1 MRKIK
6 LFLLMAVT
14 AMATGFAAYAQNIT
28 VTGVVT
34 DGAGDPI
41 PAAAVIVDGSKQG
54 TSADIDG
61 KYSISV
67 PSNATLVFSSI
78 GFVEQKIAV
87 NGRRTINVV
96 LAEDTTML
104 DETIVVAFG
113 TSTKESFTG
122 SAKVVKSE
130 ELAKAQVS
138 AVTSALAG
146 QVAGVQLGQASGAP
160 GSAPTIRIRGFSSLN
175 AGKDPLYIVDGVPYD
190 GAIGRINPAD
200 VESMTVLK
208 DAASNALYGARGAN
222 GVIIITTKRSKSHDA
237 VVTVDIKQGVNVKAL
252 KEYDYITSVPGY
264 YEAHALAL
272 NNYYRHDKGMSAQA
286 ANVAVNSVITGHQ
299 NAGGVGYQVYTVPAG
314 EYFIGLN
321 GKVNPKATLGR
332 QVTDPTTGEQY
343 WVTPDNWSDTA
354 YRTGNRREY
363 NVSVAAGSNRTN
375 FYASVGYLKNE
386 GITANS
392 DQSRFSGRLKADYQ
406 AKSWLKVYGNLAY
419 TRYDSNSLGNNG
431 TSNSTANIWAFT
443 SQVAPIYPLWVRTA
457 DKKVKLDQWGFE
469 MMDYGDGMNG
479 GLSRPF
485 MTNANP
491 LFANRVNTR
500 HTEGNAINAYGAAD
514 ITFLKYFKFTFNA
527 SENIDEYRYTSVQ
540 NPYYGQFAS
549 SKGSVSKQHARSAA
563 FNTQQILNYNQSFGE
578 LNVGVMLGH
587 EYYNLKSYSL
597 SASKQN
603 MYSQD
608 NKELD
613 GAVKDNSAAG
623 SSMGEYNVEGYF
635 TRAQA
640 DYQSKY
646 FASASFR
653 RDASSHFAVP
663 RRWGNFWSV
672 GGAWIIN
679 KEDWFDAPWVDMLK
693 LKASY
698 GSQGNDDI
706 GSYQYTDTYTIAPS
720 AGEVSVAFQQKGNPN
735 ITWETNTNFNAG
747 FEFTL
752 FKGVLDGSFEFFNR
766 NTTDMLFWFTTAPS
780 VGYTGYYDN
789 VGDMYNRGLEF
800 ALTGN
805 IINTKDMQL
814 SVNFNATHL
823 RNKITRIADDLKTL
837 SVDGISGYNSG
848 GYYIGEGVPIYSQYI
863 KRYAGVDKSTGK
875 SLWYKNVKD
884 AEGNVTGQETTDN
897 WSNADYHIGPSSI
910 PDLYGGFGI
919 NYGFKGFDFSVNF
932 SYQIGGK
939 IFDNGY
945 QSLMGCP
952 ISGSTGSNYHK
963 DLLNAWSETNVDS
976 NIPRFQYGD
985 TYANADSDRFII
997 DASYLNIENINLGYT
1012 FPSRWVGK
1020 IGLSSLRLYAA
1031 VENVAYWSRRQGLDP
1046 RTSFSGDSA
1055 YTSYLPIRTISG
1067 GVTIKF

>member
-6 LFLLMAVT
+6 LFLLTAVAALMA
-14 AMATGFAAYAQNIT
+14 GFSANAQNIT

-34 DGAGDPI
+34 DAAGDPI
-41 PAAAVIVDGSKQG
+41 PAAAVILDGTQRG

-61 KYSISV
+61 HFSISV

-78 GFVEQKIAV
+78 GYVEQKIAV
-87 NGRRTINVV
+87 NGRSVINVT
-96 LAEDTTML
+96 LLEDTTML
-104 DETIVVAFG
+104 EETIVVAFG

-122 SAKVVKSE
+122 SAKVIKSE

-146 QVAGVQLGQASGAP
+146 QVAGVQLAQSSGAP
-160 GSAPTIRIRGFSSLN
+160 GTAPTIRIRGFSSLN

-222 GVIIITTKRSKSHDA
+222 GVIIITTKRSKSKNA
-237 VVTVDIKQGVNVKAL
+237 VVTVDIKQGVNAKAL
-252 KEYDYITSVPGY
+252 KEYDNITSVPGY

-272 NNYYRHDKGMSAQA
+272 NNYYRHEKGMSAME
-286 ANVAVNSVITGHQ
+286 ANAAVNGVITGHQ
-299 NAGGVGYQVYTVPAG
+299 NSGGLGYQVYTVPEG

-321 GKVNPKATLGR
+321 GKVNPNATLGR
-332 QVTDPTTGEQY
+332 LVQAEDGDTY
-343 WVTPDNWSDTA
+343 WVAPDNWSDTA
-354 YRTGNRREY
+354 YRLGARREY
-363 NVSVAAGSNRTN
+363 NVSVSAGSTNSN

-386 GITANS
+386 GITENS

-406 AKSWLKVYGNLAY
+406 ATSWLKVYGNLAY

-431 TSNSTANIWAFT
+431 TSNSTGNIWAFT
-443 SQVAPIYPLWVRTA
+443 SQVAPIYPLFVRNG
-457 DKKVKLDQWGFE
+457 DRSIKHDQWGFE
-469 MMDYGDGMNG
+469 MMDYGDGMNA

-485 MTNANP
+485 FTNANSV
-491 LFANRVNTR
+491 FSNRVDTR
-500 HTEGNAINAYGAAD
+500 YSEGNAINAYGAAD
-514 ITFLKYFKFTFNA
+514 ITFLKYFKFTLNA
-527 SENIDEYRYTSVQ
+527 SENVDEYRYTSVR

-549 SKGSVSKQHARSAA
+549 SKGSVSKQHARTMA

-578 LNVGVMLGH
+578 LNVGVMVGH
-587 EYYNLKSYSL
+587 EYYDLTSYSL

-613 GAVKDNSAAG
+613 GAVKDNASAG
-623 SSMGEYNVEGYF
+623 SYTSEYNVEGYF
-635 TRAQA
+635 SRAQL
-640 DYQSKY
+640 DYQGKY
-646 FASASFR
+646 FLSGSFR
-653 RDASSHFAVP
+653 RDASSHFAVDH
-663 RRWGNFWSV
+663 RWGNFWSV
-672 GGAWIIN
+672 GGAWIIS
-679 KEDWFDAPWVDMLK
+679 KENWFRAPWVDMLK

-720 AGEVSVAFQQKGNPN
+720 AGEVSVAFAQKGNPN

-752 FKGVLDGSFEFFNR
+752 FKGVLDGSFEYFYR
-766 NTTDMLFWFTTAPS
+766 NTTDMLFWFSTAPS

-789 VGDMYNRGLEF
+789 VGDMYNKGLEF
-800 ALTGN
+800 SLTAN
-805 IINTKDMQL
+805 IINTRDMQL

-837 SVDGISGYNSG
+837 TVDGISGYNSSG
-848 GYYIGEGVPIYSQYI
+848 NFIGEGIPIYSKYI
-863 KRYAGVDKSTGK
+863 KQYAGVDKSTGK
-875 SLWYKNVKD
+875 SLWYKDIKD
-884 AEGNVTGQETTDN
+884 DEGNVTGQETTDN
-897 WSNADYHIGPSSI
+897 WSLASYHVGPSSI
-910 PDLYGGFGI
+910 PDLYGGFGLSFG
-919 NYGFKGFDFSVNF
+919 YKGFDFSVNF
-932 SYQIGGK
+932 SYQLGGK
-939 IFDNGY
+939 IIDEGY

-952 ISGSTGSNYHK
+952 ISGSTGSAYHK

-985 TYANADSDRFII
+985 TYANALSDRFIT

-1012 FPSRWVGK
+1012 FPARLVNR
-1020 IGLSSLRLYAA
+1020 IGLSSLRIYGA

-1046 RTSFSGDSA
+1046 RTSFSGNSA

-1067 GVTIKF
+1067 GLTIKF